1 MKVKEDFLCQ
11 KQNFFVQLILSIAIS
26 VAVAA
31 PLAFFMSKKLT
42 QWSEKKI
49 DKIVKEELKKRGL
62 Y

>member
-1 MKVKEDFLCQ
+1 MSETE
-11 KQNFFVQLILSIAIS
+11 FFVQLILNIAIS

-49 DKIVKEELKKRGL
+49 DKIVKEELKKHDF